1 MQRYCLLLTLPSTE
15 KNYDYEIELGIGCV
29 ADCCWHGDTPW
40 GSMARGG
47 YQFRILQDLPS
58 CLWQPGHFLI
68 SNLPVLVLNNAR
80 LDASSMAVGDGTPGA
95 TTNSSG
101 PAGIFRIMGG
111 SKDNTRG
118 SSSIGTSSISI
129 IRQESP

>member
-1 MQRYCLLLTLPSTE
+1 
-15 KNYDYEIELGIGCV
+15 
-29 ADCCWHGDTPW
+29 
-40 GSMARGG
+40 MARGG

-58 CLWQPGHFLI
+58 CLWQPGLFLI
-68 SNLPVLVLNNAR
+68 SIFPVLVLNNAR

-95 TTNSSG
+95 TANSGG

-118 SSSIGTSSISI
+118 SSSIGTPGATASSGGPTGYSYAGHQLRSISRGSSSIRRVGDGTPGTTANSGGPAGY
-129 IRQESP
+129 S